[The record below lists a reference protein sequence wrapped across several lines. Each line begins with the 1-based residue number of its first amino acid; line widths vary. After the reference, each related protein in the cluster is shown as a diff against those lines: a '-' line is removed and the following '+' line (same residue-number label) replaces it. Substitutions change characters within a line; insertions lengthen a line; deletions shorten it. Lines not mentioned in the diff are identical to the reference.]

1 MIWATHSTASQGDDA
16 LPNGGS
22 DCCGTCW
29 FNRANGGEKG
39 SDHHDHSIPSYCE
52 IRDLPIKDP
61 FYTYCANHPYRMQR
75 RVPVPLGP
83 VDVHVAESFERDG
96 KAYYASGREV
106 WVHAR
111 DTDDVRAQ
119 LLEFLKDPGS
129 TSDHYPFYGD
139 GVLGVVVDEL
149 ERLRETRAIPI
160 LERIAQELRG
170 QGEAWDNVQDAMAR
184 IRKAVGEA
192 TEE

>member
-1 MIWATHSTASQGDDA
+1 M
-16 LPNGGS
+16 PNGGS

-29 FNRANGGEKG
+29 FNRANGGEMG

-52 IRDLPIKDP
+52 IRDLEIEDP
-61 FYTYCANHPYRMQR
+61 FWTYCGNHPSRLQR

-83 VDVHVAESFERDG
+83 VYVHVDGSFERDG
-96 KAYYASGREV
+96 ESHYTYWREI
-106 WVHAR
+106 WVHAP
-111 DTDDVRAQ
+111 DTDDVRNQ

-139 GVLGVVVDEL
+139 GLLGVVVDEL
-149 ERLRETRAIPI
+149 ERLREPRAIPI
-160 LERIAQELRG
+160 LERIAEELRG
-170 QGEAWDNVQDAMAR
+170 QREAWDNVQDAMAR

-192 TEE
+192 RRNDNDTDTPLR